1 MSIKKAKKMGFWA
14 AISMLIGSVVGI
26 GIFFKNGS
34 ISRITEQNG
43 ATWLAAWIVGG
54 ILALGL
60 AISFSEIGTT
70 KMESKTEGIAKWATF
85 VSGERLGN
93 FAQFTYSFF
102 YTGFFTFVLGFFA
115 SEATFQGLVMAG
127 WMKSGAIPIW
137 GHAII
142 GLCIT
147 SFLIVVNVTSVK
159 ASGIFQQITV
169 VLKFIPLIAAIIIG
183 IGMATSH
190 NYIDDNG
197 KLAGGNG
204 FTHGTFNP
212 LLIVAA
218 LPAVLFAYD
227 GFLNVATMQKKV
239 KDGERQIPKILFFG
253 MLIVI
258 IVNSLISLASILHMA
273 PSVDIVMKDVFGDPT
288 VQKTLGVLVYMFIAI
303 SAWGVVNGYAAGYWT
318 AIEQGVETNL
328 FFGMKWMKNKFGKFK
343 TTIVYAVS
351 IIVFWALI
359 LLIPSIVLNTDSLI
373 DSLSN
378 WPTFFIFGLLALIIL
393 IYSIKR
399 KKLHTTEMH
408 PVIFWV
414 ASIVAVV
421 GIFGALLF
429 SLFYSTIYIDFI
441 KHPNESSSYGLFA
454 RGNGVKNY
462 IGSVM
467 FFVQLIIFL
476 SFPVINKLLKNKFEK
491 NKVEEVLTEDNLKK

>member
-14 AISMLIGSVVGI
+14 AISMLIGSIVGI

-43 ATWLAAWIVGG
+43 ATWLVAWIVGG
-54 ILALGL
+54 ILALSL

-85 VSGERLGN
+85 VSGKKLGN

-115 SEATFQGLVMAG
+115 SEATFQGMVIAG
-127 WMKSGAIPIW
+127 WIKNGDIPIW
-137 GHAII
+137 GHALI
-142 GLCIT
+142 GLLIT
-147 SFLIVVNVTSVK
+147 GFLLFVNITSVK

-169 VLKFIPLIAAIIIG
+169 VLKFIPLIVAIIVG
-183 IGMATSH
+183 VGMATTH
-190 NYIDDNG
+190 NYNDPENITHGSN
-197 KLAGGNG
+197 A
-204 FTHGTFNP
+204 FSHGTFNP

-239 KDGERQIPKILFFG
+239 KDGEKQIPRVLFFG
-253 MLIVI
+253 MIIVI
-258 IVNSLISLASILHMA
+258 LVNSLISLASILHTA
-273 PSVDIVMKDVFGDPT
+273 PSVDIVLKDVFGNPT
-288 VQKTLGVLVYMFIAI
+288 AQKVIGIIIYIFIAI

-328 FFGMKWMKNKFGKFK
+328 FFGMQWIKQRKGKFK
-343 TTIVYAVS
+343 TTLLYAVG
-351 IIVFWALI
+351 IIIFWALI
-359 LLIPSIVLNTDSLI
+359 LLIPSIILKTDSLI

-378 WPTFFIFGLLALIIL
+378 WPTFFIFGLLATIIL

-399 KKLHTTEMH
+399 KKLHTTKMH
-408 PVIFWV
+408 SIVYWV
-414 ASIVAVV
+414 AATIAVV
-421 GIFGALLF
+421 GIFAALLF
-429 SLFYSTIYIDFI
+429 SLIYATIYVDFI
-441 KHPNESSSYGLFA
+441 KRPNEKSSYGLFEA
-454 RGNGVKNY
+454 GNGVKNY
-462 IGSVM
+462 IGSIM
-467 FFVQLIIFL
+467 FFIQLLIFIT
-476 SFPVINKLLKNKFEK
+476 FPLINSLLKKKFEK
-491 NKVEEVLTEDNLKK
+491 KIIEKDALQEK